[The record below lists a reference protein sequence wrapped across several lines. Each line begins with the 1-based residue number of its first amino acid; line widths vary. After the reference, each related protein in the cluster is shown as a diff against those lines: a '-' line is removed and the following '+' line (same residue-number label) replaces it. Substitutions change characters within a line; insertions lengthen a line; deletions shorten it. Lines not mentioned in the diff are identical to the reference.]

1 MLEFLLEKFI
11 SPINN
16 FMWTY
21 VLIVLLLGGGFY
33 FTLRS
38 KFVQIVNIKEMFRLL
53 KKESHPHKKQISS
66 LQAFFIGA
74 ASRIGVGNIAGVA
87 LAISIGGP
95 GAVFWMWVVAL
106 LGGASAFVESTLAQI
121 YKIKDSDGNFK
132 GGPSYYIQKQLGQ
145 RQMGIGFSICLIIT
159 FGFAFNSSQSNTIAA
174 SLSAYQINPILIGL
188 VLSIL
193 TLILIIGGVQRIAHA
208 TSIIVPIMA
217 FLYIGIGLYVVVLN
231 ITQIPGLIV
240 LIVKSAFGLEQFMGA
255 TFGTVLIQGVKRG
268 LFSNEAGMGSAPNAA
283 AAAFVSHPAKQGFI
297 QTLGV
302 YFDTLVVCSI
312 TAFIILLAPNYM
324 SGLKGIELTQVSL
337 TSLIGGWAHEF
348 LVVAIFFFAFSSILG
363 NYFYGEVNVK
373 YISERPIVLYLYRAG
388 VIAMIFIG
396 SVASLDFVW
405 TFADLSMAFMA
416 TINLIAIILLSPIAF
431 KALKNYVVQRKSGI
445 DPVFYADDIPGL
457 KGVECWKKRN
467 PNI

>member
-132 GGPSYYIQKQLGQ
+132 GGPSYYIQKQLG
-145 RQMGIGFSICLIIT
+145 
-159 FGFAFNSSQSNTIAA
+159 
-174 SLSAYQINPILIGL
+174 
-188 VLSIL
+188 
-193 TLILIIGGVQRIAHA
+193 
-208 TSIIVPIMA
+208 
-217 FLYIGIGLYVVVLN
+217 
-231 ITQIPGLIV
+231 
-240 LIVKSAFGLEQFMGA
+240 
-255 TFGTVLIQGVKRG
+255 
-268 LFSNEAGMGSAPNAA
+268 
-283 AAAFVSHPAKQGFI
+283 
-297 QTLGV
+297 
-302 YFDTLVVCSI
+302 
-312 TAFIILLAPNYM
+312 
-324 SGLKGIELTQVSL
+324 
-337 TSLIGGWAHEF
+337 
-348 LVVAIFFFAFSSILG
+348 
-363 NYFYGEVNVK
+363 
-373 YISERPIVLYLYRAG
+373 
-388 VIAMIFIG
+388 
-396 SVASLDFVW
+396 
-405 TFADLSMAFMA
+405 
-416 TINLIAIILLSPIAF
+416 
-431 KALKNYVVQRKSGI
+431 
-445 DPVFYADDIPGL
+445 
-457 KGVECWKKRN
+457 
-467 PNI
+467 